1 MSSFPLAVWTADNT
15 VIKADNTG
23 FTADGADLIN
33 GGGTPIAEYQPPR
46 KHFNALAYTN
56 TVQLPN

>member
-1 MSSFPLAVWTADNT
+1 MALKPLAVWTADNT
-15 VIKADNTG
+15 AITADSNQ

-33 GGGTPIAEYQPPR
+33 GGGTPINENAPR
-46 KHFNALAYTN
+46 GTFNRLAYTN

>member
-1 MSSFPLAVWTADNT
+1 MAVLPLAVWTADSG
-15 VIKADNTG
+15 VITADTNQ

-33 GGGTPIAEYQPPR
+33 GGGTPIPEKPPNAT
-46 KHFNALAYTN
+46 HFNALAYTN